1 LAISGNKNV
10 ASLLQ
15 TDPENMDYAIEHGA
29 TRNFEAEKLLEQEE
43 KKAQVQREEDEANP
57 MKVFVFDCCQF

>member
-1 LAISGNKNV
+1 
-10 ASLLQ
+10 
-15 TDPENMDYAIEHGA
+15 MDYAIEHGA